1 MHLFIQTFA
10 SAFQMMLDPSIL
22 LVMLLGAV
30 IGSVAGSLPGITTTL
45 AVSVT
50 LPFTFSM
57 SPTAAVAF
65 LVAITVGVNYGNS
78 IPAILVGVPGN
89 PSAVLT
95 AIDGYKLHIRGE
107 SGLALGTQY
116 FAALIGQLVSTVF
129 FVALVVPLS
138 QLLYVFLT
146 PELWALHLL
155 GLTAVVSLVGKN
167 AFKGMVAAL
176 FGLAVAFVG
185 PDPVSLMPRFT
196 FGFFELRSGF
206 EVVPVVIGVLAI
218 SELIRSSRQIY
229 AWKEVSG
236 GFRGKF
242 PSWHHLRSMLKPILI
257 GAVAGT
263 GFGVVPGAGGT
274 AGTFIAYQ
282 QAKVWSK
289 HPEEFGNGSVEGL
302 AANESAQ
309 NAGQAGDMVPTFG
322 FGIAGS
328 GSMVLLLAALT
339 VHGIVPGPLL
349 VKETPEML
357 YAATAGLIGA
367 ALILGI
373 IGWPIAKALLHIV
386 TIDRSV
392 VLTVALVM
400 SIVGV
405 YALRNSTYDVVVMM
419 AFGVVGYFMLR
430 YGYSVA
436 AFALA
441 VVLGENFEGL
451 LRRGILLEGGDFGAF
466 VSRPITAAMI
476 VASIVLLALGIASTM
491 RASRKAKTRAAGAVE
506 TDPDGIS
513 ALITAAQAEVAKT
526 TRAELESE
534 DEHNA
539 AATKVATEKKSTRT
553 PPHPTDDERQHPE

>member
-1 MHLFIQTFA
+1 MDLFLQTFA
-10 SAFQMMLDPSIL
+10 SALQMLFDPSVL
-22 LVMLLGAV
+22 VVMLLGAV
-30 IGSVAGSLPGITTTL
+30 VGSVAGALPGITTTL

-57 SPTAAVAF
+57 SPVAAVAF

-78 IPAILVGVPGN
+78 IPAILVGVPGT
-89 PSAVLT
+89 PTAVLT

-116 FAALIGQLVSTVF
+116 FSALIGQLISTVF

-155 GLTAVVSLVGKN
+155 GLTAVISLAGKN
-167 AFKGMVAAL
+167 VYKGLVAAL
-176 FGLAVAFVG
+176 FGLAVSFVG
-185 PDPVSLMPRFT
+185 PDPVSLINRFT
-196 FGFFELRSGF
+196 FGSFELRSGF

-218 SELIRSSRQIY
+218 SELIRSSRQVY
-229 AWKEVSG
+229 SWKEVSG
-236 GFRGKF
+236 GFRGRF
-242 PSWHHLRSMLKPILI
+242 PSWRHLRAMLKPISI

-263 GFGVVPGAGGT
+263 AFGVVPGAGGT

-282 QAKVWSK
+282 QAKLWSK

-373 IGWPIAKALLHIV
+373 IGWPIAKALLRIV

-392 VLTVALVM
+392 VLTIALVL
-400 SIVGV
+400 SIIGV
-405 YALRNSTYDVVVMM
+405 YALRNSTFDVVVMM

-451 LRRGILLEGGDFGAF
+451 LRRGLLLEGGSGVAF
-466 VSRPITAAMI
+466 ISRPITAVM
-476 VASIVLLALGIASTM
+476 VGVSVVLLVIGVVTTV
-491 RASRKAKTRAAGAVE
+491 RATRKAKRLAAGGPE
-506 TDPDGIS
+506 TSPDGIP
-513 ALITAAQAEVAKT
+513 AQMRGAQAEVAVAVQ
-526 TRAELESE
+526 AEAESE
-534 DEHNA
+534 DEHSA
-539 AATKVATEKKSTRT
+539 ATTKTRRPAATKPATPEKN
-553 PPHPTDDERQHPE
+553 DERHPE

>member
-1 MHLFIQTFA
+1 MELFFQTFT
-10 SAFQMMLDPSIL
+10 SALQMLVDPSVL

-30 IGSVAGSLPGITTTL
+30 IGSIAGALPGMTTTL

-57 SPTAAVAF
+57 SPEAAVAF

-78 IPAILVGVPGN
+78 IPAILVGVPGT
-89 PSAVLT
+89 PTAVLT

-116 FAALIGQLVSTVF
+116 FAALIGQLISTVF

-155 GLTAVVSLVGKN
+155 GLTAVISLAGKN
-167 AFKGMVAAL
+167 VYKGMVAAL

-185 PDPVSLMPRFT
+185 PDPVSLINRFT
-196 FGFFELRSGF
+196 FGSIELRSGF

-218 SELIRSSRQIY
+218 SELIRSTRQVY
-229 AWKEVSG
+229 SWKEVSG

-242 PSWHHLRSMLKPILI
+242 PSWRHLRAMLKPITI

-263 GFGVVPGAGGT
+263 AFGVVPGAGGT

-282 QAKVWSK
+282 QAKIWSK

-373 IGWPIAKALLHIV
+373 VGWPIAKALLHIV

-392 VLTVALVM
+392 VLTIALVL

-405 YALRNSTYDVVVMM
+405 FALRNSSFDVVVMM
-419 AFGVVGYFMLR
+419 VFGIVGYFMLR

-451 LRRGILLEGGDFGAF
+451 LRRGLLLEGGSFTAF
-466 VSRPITAAMI
+466 ISRPITAVM
-476 VASIVLLALGIASTM
+476 VGVSVVLLVIGIVSTV
-491 RASRKAKTRAAGAVE
+491 RATRKAKRLAAGGSD
-506 TDPDGIS
+506 TSPDGIE
-513 ALITAAQAEVAKT
+513 AQMMAARAEVAAT
-526 TRAELESE
+526 VQAEAETE
-534 DEHNA
+534 DEHV
-539 AATKVATEKKSTRT
+539 ATKTKTATKTKKN
-553 PPHPTDDERQHPE
+553 DERHSE

>member
-1 MHLFIQTFA
+1 MDLFLQTFA
-10 SAFQMMLDPSIL
+10 SALQMLLDPSVL

-30 IGSVAGSLPGITTTL
+30 IGSVAGALPGMTTTL

-57 SPTAAVAF
+57 SPEAAVAF

-78 IPAILVGVPGN
+78 IPAILVGVPGT
-89 PSAVLT
+89 PTAVLT
-95 AIDGYKLHIRGE
+95 AIDGYKLHIKGE

-116 FAALIGQLVSTVF
+116 FAALIGQLISTVF

-155 GLTAVVSLVGKN
+155 GLTAVISLAGKN
-167 AFKGMVAAL
+167 VYKGLVAAL

-185 PDPVSLMPRFT
+185 PDPVSLINRFT
-196 FGFFELRSGF
+196 FGSFELRSGF

-218 SELIRSSRQIY
+218 SELIRSTRQVY
-229 AWKEVSG
+229 SWKEVSG

-242 PSWHHLRSMLKPILI
+242 PSWRHLRAMLKPITI
-257 GAVAGT
+257 GAIAGT
-263 GFGVVPGAGGT
+263 AFGVVPGAGGT

-282 QAKVWSK
+282 QAKLFSK

-349 VKETPEML
+349 IKETPEML

-392 VLTVALVM
+392 VLTIALVL
-400 SIVGV
+400 SIIGV
-405 YALRNSTYDVVVMM
+405 FALRRSTFDVVVMM
-419 AFGVVGYFMLR
+419 VFGFIGYFMLR

-451 LRRGILLEGGDFGAF
+451 LRRGLLLEGGSGVAF
-466 VSRPITAAMI
+466 ISRPITAVM
-476 VASIVLLALGIASTM
+476 VGVSVLLLVIGVVSTV
-491 RASRKAKTRAAGAVE
+491 RATRKAKRLAAGGME
-506 TDPDGIS
+506 TSPDGIPAQIS
-513 ALITAAQAEVAKT
+513 AAQAEVAATVQAAAETEDAHVMTTTKT
-526 TRAELESE
+526 TTTTTKKNDEGNSE
-534 DEHNA
+534 
-539 AATKVATEKKSTRT
+539 
-553 PPHPTDDERQHPE
+553 

>member
-1 MHLFIQTFA
+1 MDLFFQTFS
-10 SAFQMMLDPSIL
+10 SALMMLFDPSVV

-30 IGSVAGSLPGITTTL
+30 IGSVAGALPGITTTL

-57 SPTAAVAF
+57 SPEAAVAF

-78 IPAILVGVPGN
+78 IPAILVGVPGT
-89 PSAVLT
+89 PTAVLS

-116 FAALIGQLVSTVF
+116 FSALIGQLISTVF

-155 GLTAVVSLVGKN
+155 GLTAVISLAGKN

-185 PDPVSLMPRFT
+185 PDPVSLINRFT
-196 FGFFELRSGF
+196 FGSFELRSGF

-218 SELIRSSRQIY
+218 SELIRSSRQVY
-229 AWKEVSG
+229 SWKEVSG
-236 GFRGKF
+236 GFKGKF
-242 PSWHHLRSMLKPILI
+242 PSLRHLRAMLKPISI

-263 GFGVVPGAGGT
+263 AFGVVPGAGGT

-282 QAKVWSK
+282 QAKLWSK

-349 VKETPEML
+349 VRETPEML
-357 YAATAGLIGA
+357 YAATAGLLGA
-367 ALILGI
+367 AIILGI
-373 IGWPIAKALLHIV
+373 VGWPIAKALLRIV

-392 VLTVALVM
+392 VLTVALVL
-400 SIVGV
+400 SIIGV
-405 YALRNSTYDVVVMM
+405 YALRNSTFDVVVMM

-451 LRRGILLEGGDFGAF
+451 LRRGLLLEGGDLGAF
-466 VSRPITAAMI
+466 VSRPITAVMI
-476 VASIVLLALGIASTM
+476 GVSAVLLVVGIVTTV
-491 RASRKAKTRAAGAVE
+491 RAARKAKRHAAGGPE
-506 TDPDGIS
+506 TSPEGI
-513 ALITAAQAEVAKT
+513 AAQIDAAQAEVAVT
-526 TRAELESE
+526 AAQEFTSEEQAARAPRR
-534 DEHNA
+534 
-539 AATKVATEKKSTRT
+539 RT
-553 PPHPTDDERQHPE
+553 PRSPKKTDERQSE

>member
-1 MHLFIQTFA
+1 MDLFIQTFL
-10 SAFQMMLDPSIL
+10 SAFAMLLDPSII
-22 LVMLLGAV
+22 LVLVIGAV
-30 IGSVAGSLPGITTTL
+30 VGSVAGALPGMTTTL
-45 AVSVT
+45 AVSVS

-57 SPTAAVAF
+57 SPEAAVAF

-78 IPAILVGVPGN
+78 IPAILVGVPGT
-89 PSAVLT
+89 PTAVLT
-95 AIDGYKLHIRGE
+95 AIDGYKLHIKGE

-116 FAALIGQLVSTVF
+116 FAALIGQLISTVF

-155 GLTAVVSLVGKN
+155 GLTAVISLAGKN
-167 AFKGMVAAL
+167 AFKGMIAAA

-185 PDPVSLMPRFT
+185 PDPVSLINRFT
-196 FGFFELRSGF
+196 FGSFDLRSGF
-206 EVVPVVIGVLAI
+206 EIVPVVIGVLAI
-218 SELIRSSRQIY
+218 SELIRSSRQVY
-229 AWKEVSG
+229 SWKEASG
-236 GFRGKF
+236 GFKGKF
-242 PSWHHLRSMLKPILI
+242 PSWKHLRAMLKPITI

-263 GFGVVPGAGGT
+263 AFGVVPGAGGT

-282 QAKVWSK
+282 QAKLWSK
-289 HPEEFGNGSVEGL
+289 RPEEFGNGSVEGL

-357 YAATAGLIGA
+357 FAATAGLIGA
-367 ALILGI
+367 SIVLAI
-373 IGWPIAKALLHIV
+373 IGWPVAKALLRMV
-386 TIDRSV
+386 TLDRSV
-392 VLTVALVM
+392 ILTMALVL

-405 YALRNSTYDVVVMM
+405 FALRNSSFDVLVMM
-419 AFGVVGYFMLR
+419 IFGLVGYFMLR
-430 YGYSVA
+430 YGYSTA

-451 LRRGILLEGGDFGAF
+451 LRRGLLLEGGDWGAF
-466 VSRPITAAMI
+466 FTRPITLGMVLFS
-476 VASIVLLALGIASTM
+476 VALLVFGILGTL
-491 RASRKAKTRAAGAVE
+491 RASKRGKANAERLAAGE
-506 TDPDGIS
+506 TNPEPSGIE
-513 ALITAAQAEVAKT
+513 ADMAAAKAEVAEAMA
-526 TRAELESE
+526 AETE
-534 DEHNA
+534 
-539 AATKVATEKKSTRT
+539 ATGTHPASPKSTKN
-553 PPHPTDDERQHPE
+553 D